1 MRQFFVV
8 FHRYIGLVMV
18 LFLVVA
24 GSTGSMLAFY
34 DELETLLHPQAM
46 VVPAPPTQA
55 MLAPLVLAEL
65 VEKRYPNA
73 VLNRIPL
80 HQEPGKPMR
89 FFLQPAAGV
98 PADSL
103 KNNEIFV
110 NPYTGQVLAER
121 KWGDISQGL
130 INLMPF
136 IYRLHF
142 SLALDTIGRYVFGII
157 GLLWTIDCFVGAFL
171 TLPQRQKKPKRS
183 PPGQLVH
190 TTKAWLNR
198 WKKSW
203 HVRWGSGAYK
213 INFDLHRA
221 GGLWLWAML
230 FVFAWSSVA
239 FNLTEIY
246 RPVMTYLFA
255 SQQTEYHLPPVNPAP
270 VKPQIDRQAALT
282 LGQVL
287 MQKAATENKFNIHF
301 EDRLTYVPNKNIYLY
316 SVNSSLDV
324 SEKTASTKVVFD
336 ANSGHLLASYSPTGV
351 ASGNTMTEWLL
362 ALHTARVWGLAMQV
376 FVCLMGV
383 AVTGLSMTG
392 IYIWWKKRKAK
403 RVAKQQLSR
412 QAIRHKPTA
421 AV

>member
-24 GSTGSMLAFY
+24 GSTGTMLAFY
-34 DELETLLHPQAM
+34 DELETLLHPHAM

-80 HQEPGKPMR
+80 HQEARKPMR
-89 FFLQPAAGV
+89 YFLQPAPGT

-103 KNNEIFV
+103 QNNEIFV
-110 NPYTGQVLAER
+110 NPYTGEVLAER

-171 TLPQRQKKPKRS
+171 TLPQRQKKPKHV
-183 PPGQLVH
+183 PPSQLVH
-190 TTKAWLNR
+190 TTKGWLNR

-239 FNLTEIY
+239 FNLTELY

-270 VKPQIDRQAALT
+270 VKPQMDRPSALT
-282 LGQVL
+282 LGRTF
-287 MQKAATENKFNIHF
+287 MQKAATEKQFNIHF

-336 ANSGHLLASYSPTGV
+336 AKSGHLLARYFPTGV

-392 IYIWWKKRKAK
+392 VYIWWKKRKAK

-412 QAIRHKPTA
+412 QAVRHQPTA